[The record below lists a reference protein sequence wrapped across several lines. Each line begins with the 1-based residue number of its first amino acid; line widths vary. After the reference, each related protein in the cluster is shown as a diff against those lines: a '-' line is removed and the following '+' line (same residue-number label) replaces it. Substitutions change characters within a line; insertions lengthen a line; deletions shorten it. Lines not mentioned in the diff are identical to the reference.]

1 MHEYA
6 IAYDVYATAKRAAE
20 ENAATEVK
28 RVHVEIGDLA
38 MANPEQVEF
47 LFVAIT
53 EDDPL
58 FRGAALECH
67 RVPVRSRCGCGYEG
81 DERFVCPRCG
91 SLPELVAGR
100 EIRVSSVEIEVPE
113 S

>member
-20 ENAATEVK
+20 ENAATEIK

-47 LFVAIT
+47 LFGAIA

-58 FRGAALECH
+58 FAGAVLECH
-67 RVPVRSRCGCGYEG
+67 RVPVRSTCRCGYEG

-91 SLPELVAGR
+91 AMPELVAGR